1 MTITIKL
8 KDLLNESLEM
18 NFIADDL
25 FKYINNLKEDKIL
38 LDFKGIEFMF
48 FCQYKFRMMLIFCSI
63 L

>member
-25 FKYINNLKEDKIL
+25 FKYIKEL
-38 LDFKGIEFMF
+38 LDIYY
-48 FCQYKFRMMLIFCSI
+48 YKDMYVAVHTL
-63 L
+63 